1 MMFLESFFIS
11 IIIVIFSLQEDETT
25 LAAAEQA
32 RVEDSNRLKN
42 KADNLLNRMDEI
54 GMDALLED
62 DLDEL
67 EFGGRAKEKVTVTEI
82 LDALKEK

>member
-1 MMFLESFFIS
+1 M
-11 IIIVIFSLQEDETT
+11 
-25 LAAAEQA
+25 
-32 RVEDSNRLKN
+32 KH

-54 GMDALLED
+54 GMEALLED
-62 DLDEL
+62 DLDGS